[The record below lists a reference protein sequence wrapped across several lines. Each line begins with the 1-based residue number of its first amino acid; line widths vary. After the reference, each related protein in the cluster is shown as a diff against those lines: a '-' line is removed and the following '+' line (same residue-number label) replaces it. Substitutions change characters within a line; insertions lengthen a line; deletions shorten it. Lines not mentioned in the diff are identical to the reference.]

1 MKYSEITLK
10 VLAAIECGIIKSNA
24 QFWKEFEKRD
34 NFEKA
39 ILEDSNFSK
48 VLSRLKDEFSLSSNE
63 ESIISIYDDSFPVI
77 NKNVKNKGDKPY
89 LLFYKGNLNLLNDL
103 NKNVAVIGLVNPD
116 NKIINRENNVVKKL
130 TDNDL
135 VIVSGLAK
143 GCDSIAHK
151 SCLDNGG
158 KTIAILPSPLN
169 KIYPVENK
177 QLAEEIVQKNGLLI
191 SEYYKEPKSRSEAIN
206 RFIKRD
212 RLQAMFSKAIILIAS
227 YRKGEGDSG
236 SRHAMEAARKY
247 EIDRYVMYNNKT
259 DENNIQFALNKDLL
273 FGKHETNVKVLQAS
287 SIQNIKLLKNKNI
300 ISDNLNLENEQL
312 KLI

>member
-10 VLAAIECGIIKSNA
+10 VLAAVECGIIKSNA
-24 QFWKEFEKRD
+24 QFWNEFEKREI
-34 NFEKA
+34 FEKT
-39 ILEDSNFSK
+39 ILKDSNFNK
-48 VLSRLKDEFSLSSNE
+48 VLKTLEDEFSLSSNE
-63 ESIISIYDDSFPVI
+63 ESIISIYDDLFPII

-89 LLFYKGNLNLLNDL
+89 LLFYKGNLSLLNDL

-116 NKIINRENNVVKKL
+116 NKIINRENDIVKKL
-130 TDNDL
+130 TENDL

-143 GCDSIAHK
+143 GCDSVAHK
-151 SCLDNGG
+151 SCVDNGG
-158 KTIAILPSPLN
+158 KTIAILPSPLS
-169 KIYPVENK
+169 KIYPAENK
-177 QLAEEIVQKNGLLI
+177 QLAEEILQKNGLLL

-273 FGKHETNVKVLQAS
+273 FGKYEINVKVLQVS
-287 SIQNIKLLKNKNI
+287 SIKDIKLLKNKNLI
-300 ISDNLNLENEQL
+300 HDNLDNEQL
-312 KLI
+312 ELI